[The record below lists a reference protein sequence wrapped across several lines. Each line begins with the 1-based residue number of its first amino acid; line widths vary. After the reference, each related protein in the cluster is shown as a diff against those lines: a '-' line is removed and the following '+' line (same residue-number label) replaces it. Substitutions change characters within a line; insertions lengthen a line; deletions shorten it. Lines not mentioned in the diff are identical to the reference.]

1 MRATQQ
7 RIVINDLTISCR
19 IGVTDKERAN
29 LQRLRIN
36 LTLDVQPAPPRLDR
50 ITEVVDYG
58 ALAAKLRD
66 VCTRVEFRLL
76 ETLAGRLAAT
86 CFQDHRVERVRVRIE
101 KLDRYPDIAAIG
113 CETTYERGAT

>member
-1 MRATQQ
+1 MRATRQ
-7 RIVINDLTISCR
+7 RIVINDLTIACR

-58 ALAAKLRD
+58 TLASQIRD
-66 VCTRVEFRLL
+66 VCGKAEFRLL
-76 ETLAGRLAAT
+76 ETMAGRLAAT
-86 CFQDHRVERVRVRIE
+86 CFQDDRVERACVRIE
-101 KLDRYPDIAAIG
+101 KLDRYPDMAAIG
-113 CETTYERGAT
+113 CETTYERGET

>member
-7 RIVINDLTISCR
+7 RIVITDLTIACR

-36 LTLDVQPAPPRLDR
+36 LTLDVQPVPPRLDR

-58 ALAAKLRD
+58 KLAAKVRD
-66 VCTRVEFRLL
+66 ACTTAEFRLL
-76 ETLAGRLAAT
+76 ETLTGRLAAT
-86 CFQDHRVERVRVRIE
+86 CFQDDRVERVCVRIE
-101 KLDRYPDIAAIG
+101 KLDRYPDMAAIG
-113 CETTYERGAT
+113 CETIYERGEL